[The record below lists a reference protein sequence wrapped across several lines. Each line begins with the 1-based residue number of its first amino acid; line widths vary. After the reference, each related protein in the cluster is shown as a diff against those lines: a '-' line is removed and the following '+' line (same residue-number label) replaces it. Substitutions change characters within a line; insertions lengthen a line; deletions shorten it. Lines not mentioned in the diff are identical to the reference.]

1 MAVPFM
7 PDQREGDGKLFCLR
21 LIDGNGQ
28 TDQITLV
35 ELIVVMAVVRRSGN
49 VVVIRLGRHKHRLF
63 KTGQTHG
70 DVTLPTHLSQHLVER
85 LCVAAFPEDADMRIA
100 QKRLQIH
107 ASWSAV

>member
-7 PDQREGDGKLFCLR
+7 PDQREGDGELFCLR
-21 LIDGNGQ
+21 LIDGNGK

-70 DVTLPTHLSQHLVER
+70 DVTLPAHL
-85 LCVAAFPEDADMRIA
+85 P
-100 QKRLQIH
+100 
-107 ASWSAV
+107 